1 MGDKY
6 SQIELEMQSP
16 GTDDLKRARMPS
28 TSLRIHP
35 GGIEGGE
42 DRVWHDASLP
52 NEVFP
57 DLLRCLV
64 AILESE
70 ECAAAFDMGEL
81 EFTPDPENDAV
92 GVYFHIDGVSRESRG
107 GSPDLVDR
115 TALVEEI
122 YTTIR
127 WWADEALA
135 VNDELT
141 DADWFREIDAALADA
156 ERVLEEEGIR

>member
-1 MGDKY
+1 
-6 SQIELEMQSP
+6 
-16 GTDDLKRARMPS
+16 MPS

-57 DLLRCLV
+57 DLLRCMA
-64 AILESE
+64 AILENE

-81 EFTPDPENDAV
+81 EFTPVSENDAV
-92 GVYFHIDGVSRESRG
+92 GVYFHIDGVPRDSRND
-107 GSPDLVDR
+107 SPDLVDR
-115 TALVEEI
+115 AALVEEI

-127 WWADEALA
+127 SWADEALA
-135 VNDELT
+135 INDDLT
-141 DADWFREIDAALADA
+141 DADWFREIDAALTDA